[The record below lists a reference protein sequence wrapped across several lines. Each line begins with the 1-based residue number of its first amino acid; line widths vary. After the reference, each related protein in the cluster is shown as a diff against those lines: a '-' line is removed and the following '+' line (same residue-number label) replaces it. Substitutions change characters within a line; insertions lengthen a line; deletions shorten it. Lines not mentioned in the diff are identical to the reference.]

1 MACEISGFGVLNFF
15 FPLVVL
21 SELIVKY
28 VNRV

>member
-1 MACEISGFGVLNFF
+1 MAYEIGGFGVLNFF
-15 FPLVVL
+15 FSLVVL